1 MAEQERPTLVTGG
14 TGFIGS
20 YVVRELLGRG
30 RRVVAFDTRELT
42 PEGRFVLGDRADEVT
57 VETGSID
64 DWSRVLHVVAEHR
77 PVDVVHLAT
86 ITHPVFLF
94 RNPIPGVRVNL
105 MGTIHVLEAA
115 RLFDIRRIV
124 YFSSIGVL
132 PARQYEPIDAA
143 HPIFLA
149 RDAVPTG
156 VYGASK
162 IAGEAFCFAYNQ
174 AFGTDFRTIR
184 PSAVYGFGM
193 QWPIFVKPMVEGAVR
208 GEPVSFESGGPFPR
222 DYTHAADLASLAAA
236 CLDGPEDADRIFYG
250 ATGQPL
256 VTAADVARIVTE
268 LVPGARIEIPDV
280 LTEADQM
287 ELPYRGRLSIENART
302 QLGWQPRFSDVRD
315 GLADYVERYRAF
327 LATER
332 VDPGS

>member
-1 MAEQERPTLVTGG
+1 
-14 TGFIGS
+14 
-20 YVVRELLGRG
+20 
-30 RRVVAFDTRELT
+30 VA
-42 PEGRFVLGDRADEVT
+42 

-64 DWSRVLHVVAEHR
+64 DWSRVLHAVADHR
-77 PVDVVHLAT
+77 PIDVVHLAT

-94 RNPIPGVRVNL
+94 TNPIPGVRVNL
-105 MGTIHVLEAA
+105 LGTIHVLEAA
-115 RLFDIRRIV
+115 RLYDIRRIV

-143 HPIFLA
+143 HPIFLP

-208 GEPVSFESGGPFPR
+208 GEPVTFESGGPFPR
-222 DYTHAADLASLAAA
+222 DYTHAADVASLAAA
-236 CLDGPEDADRIFYG
+236 CLEGPDDADRIFYG

-256 VTAADVARIVTE
+256 VTAGEVAKIVME
-268 LVPGARIEIPDV
+268 LVPGSQIDIPDF

-287 ELPYRGRLSIENART
+287 ELPYRGQLVIENART
-302 QLGWQPRFSDVRD
+302 QLGWEPRFKEIRN
-315 GLADYVERYRAF
+315 GLADYIERYRAF
-327 LATER
+327 LAAT
-332 VDPGS
+332 

>member
-1 MAEQERPTLVTGG
+1 MEADRPVLVTGG

-20 YVVRELLGRG
+20 YVVKSLLESG
-30 RRVVAFDTRELT
+30 RRVIALDVRGYT
-42 PEGRFVLGDRADEVT
+42 PEGQFVLGGRAEEVI
-57 VETGSID
+57 VEEGSVD
-64 DWSRVLHVVAEHR
+64 DWARVLHVVKEHR

-86 ITHPVFLF
+86 ITNPVYLF
-94 RNPIPGVRVNL
+94 TNPMPGVRVNFL
-105 MGTIHVLEAA
+105 GTIHILEAA
-115 RLFDIRRIV
+115 RLFEIRRIV

-132 PARQYEPIDAA
+132 PAKQYEPIDAA
-143 HPIFLA
+143 HPIFLP
-149 RDAVPTG
+149 REAVPTG

-208 GEPVSFESGGPFPR
+208 GEIVTFESGGPFPR
-222 DYTHAADLASLAAA
+222 DYTHASDVAGLAVAL
-236 CLDGPEDADRIFYG
+236 LDAPDDADRVFYG

-256 VTAADVARIVTE
+256 VTAADVARIVME
-268 LVPGARIEIPDV
+268 LVPGSQIEIPDL

-287 ELPYRGRLSIENART
+287 ELPYRGQLSIENARR
-302 QLGWQPRFSDVRD
+302 QLGWEPSFTDIRD
-315 GLADYVERYRAF
+315 GLADYIQRYRAF
-327 LATER
+327 LAA
-332 VDPGS
+332 S

>member
-1 MAEQERPTLVTGG
+1 MAEAERPTLVTGG
-14 TGFIGS
+14 TGFIGT
-20 YVVRELLGRG
+20 YVVRELLDRG

-42 PEGRFVLGDRADEVT
+42 PEGRFLLGDRAEDVV

-64 DWSRVLHVVAEHR
+64 DWSRVLHVVADHR
-77 PVDVVHLAT
+77 PLDVVHLAT

-94 RNPIPGVRVNL
+94 TNPIPGLRVNL
-105 MGTIHVLEAA
+105 LGTIHVLEAA

-132 PARQYEPIDAA
+132 PACQYEPIDAA
-143 HPIFLA
+143 HPIFLP
-149 RDAVPTG
+149 REAVPTG

-208 GEPVSFESGGPFPR
+208 GEPVVFESGGPFPR
-222 DYTHAADLASLAAA
+222 DYTHAADVACLAAC
-236 CLDGPEDADRIFYG
+236 CLEGPDDADRIFYG

-256 VTAADVARIVTE
+256 VTAAEVARIVME
-268 LVPGARIEIPDV
+268 LVPGSRIEIPDV
-280 LTEADQM
+280 LSEADQM
-287 ELPYRGRLSIENART
+287 ELPYRGRLATENART
-302 QLGWQPRFSDVRD
+302 QLGWEPRFVDIRE

-327 LATER
+327 LAAAEH
-332 VDPGS
+332 S

>member
-1 MAEQERPTLVTGG
+1 MAASDRPVLVTGG

-20 YVVRELLGRG
+20 YVVKALLESGRS
-30 RRVVAFDTRELT
+30 VVAFDVRGPT
-42 PEGRFVLGDRADEVT
+42 PEGRFVLGDLAERAV
-57 VETGSID
+57 VEEGSVD
-64 DWSRVLHVVAEHR
+64 DWSRVLHVVRTHR

-86 ITHPVFLF
+86 ITNPVYLF
-94 RNPIPGVRVNL
+94 TNPMPGVRVNFE
-105 MGTIHVLEAA
+105 GTINVLEAA
-115 RLFDIRRIV
+115 RLFDLRRIV

-132 PARQYEPIDAA
+132 PAKQYEPIDAA

-193 QWPIFVKPMVEGAVR
+193 QWPIFIKPMVEGAVR
-208 GEPVSFESGGPFPR
+208 GETVTFESGGPFPR
-222 DYTHAADLASLAAA
+222 DYTHASDLASLAVA
-236 CLDGPEDADRIFYG
+236 CLDGPDDADRVFYG
-250 ATGQPL
+250 ATGEPL
-256 VTAADVARIVTE
+256 VTAGDVARIVME
-268 LVPGARIEIPDV
+268 LVDGSRIEIPDT

-287 ELPYRGRLSIENART
+287 ELPYRGRLSIENARA
-302 QLGWQPRFSDVRD
+302 QLGWEPRFKDVRD
-315 GLADYVERYRAF
+315 GIADYVEYYRSF
-327 LATER
+327 LDASSR
-332 VDPGS
+332 

>member
-1 MAEQERPTLVTGG
+1 MSETERPVLVTGA
-14 TGFIGS
+14 TGFIGT
-20 YVVRELLGRG
+20 YVVQALLASG
-30 RRVVAFDTRELT
+30 RRVVGFDVRGLT
-42 PEGRFVLGDRADEVT
+42 PEGRFLLGGHADDFV
-57 VETGSID
+57 VEEGSID

-86 ITHPVFLF
+86 ITHPVYLF
-94 RNPIPGVRVNL
+94 TNPMPGFRVNL
-105 MGTIHVLEAA
+105 EGTMHVLEAT
-115 RLFDIRRIV
+115 RLYDIRRLV

-143 HPIFLA
+143 HPIFLP

-174 AFGTDFRTIR
+174 AFDTDFRTIR

-208 GEPVSFESGGPFPR
+208 GEVVTFESGGPFPR
-222 DYTHAADLASLAAA
+222 DYTHGTDLASLAVA
-236 CLDGPEDADRIFYG
+236 CLEGPDDADRIFYG
-250 ATGQPL
+250 ATGEPL
-256 VTAADVARIVTE
+256 VTAGQVAEIVME
-268 LVPGARIEIPDV
+268 LVPGSRIEIPDF
-280 LTEADQM
+280 LTEKDQM
-287 ELPYRGRLSIENART
+287 ELPYRGRLSIENAQT
-302 QLGWQPRFSDVRD
+302 QLGWEPQYRDIRD

-327 LATER
+327 LAAA
-332 VDPGS
+332 